1 MSKPALGTLIGR
13 GLAAALLL
21 LTTACFGSPDSTP
34 SPVAQ
39 APVTPPPA
47 RPTATAPLPTATEV
61 AVTGPTAS
69 AAPERV
75 TPSTSTPAPSALP
88 TPTTRNPLI
97 LQALGA
103 MAAVHSYHYTATVQ
117 TFDEGRKLQSEREG
131 DYAAPGGLRW
141 VNVVDNIT
149 TTAVLT
155 GSVYYVAVDAGAWT
169 SVTGGVAER
178 AHQLSWQL
186 MARAQDVV
194 EAGRDPA
201 TDPDPTIHLTFTLP
215 LDNLPLEAR
224 PWQVA
229 QGEVWLGVTDY
240 RVRAYKL
247 YAQEPHYET
256 TERVFLSAYNVPV
269 QIAIPVVD
277 TADTGRHGR
286 LLYAHRGPGGSD
298 TAELRIRDLESGTEQ
313 TLPDARGN
321 IYTAAWSPDGRQIV
335 YGAGGS
341 LYVFDLTTNNL
352 LNIGRGDAPAFNP
365 DGTLLAFARG
375 IGQQTHP
382 WTMDALGN
390 NALRLN
396 DYYAQYLDWAP
407 DGTRILFSGAPA
419 TSDPEEDKAQ
429 LFTMAADG
437 SDVQALAPLP
447 GAVTAPHW
455 SNAGDRIALI
465 VDGQLGIVDADGT
478 HLNVLDSANLNTAPV
493 WSPDDTFLAY
503 ANRAG
508 QGAPSRILI
517 RPVDGGDGQP
527 LTGGD
532 DIPLAW
538 H

>member
-1 MSKPALGTLIGR
+1 LGTLIGR

-34 SPVAQ
+34 SPVAP
-39 APVTPPPA
+39 APVTNPPA

-61 AVTGPTAS
+61 AVTAPTVS
-69 AAPERV
+69 AAAP
-75 TPSTSTPAPSALP
+75 TPATAPSASP

-103 MAAVHSYHYTATVQ
+103 MAAVQSYHYTATVQ
-117 TFDEGRKLQSEREG
+117 TFDEGRKLQASREG

-155 GSVYYVAVDAGAWT
+155 DGVYYVAVDAGAWT
-169 SVTGGVAER
+169 SVSGGADER

-298 TAELRIRDLESGTEQ
+298 TAELRIRDLASGTEQ
-313 TLPDARGN
+313 TLPDAHGN
-321 IYTAAWSPDGRQIV
+321 I
-335 YGAGGS
+335 
-341 LYVFDLTTNNL
+341 
-352 LNIGRGDAPAFNP
+352 
-365 DGTLLAFARG
+365 
-375 IGQQTHP
+375 
-382 WTMDALGN
+382 
-390 NALRLN
+390 
-396 DYYAQYLDWAP
+396 
-407 DGTRILFSGAPA
+407 
-419 TSDPEEDKAQ
+419 
-429 LFTMAADG
+429 
-437 SDVQALAPLP
+437 
-447 GAVTAPHW
+447 
-455 SNAGDRIALI
+455 
-465 VDGQLGIVDADGT
+465 
-478 HLNVLDSANLNTAPV
+478 
-493 WSPDDTFLAY
+493 
-503 ANRAG
+503 
-508 QGAPSRILI
+508 
-517 RPVDGGDGQP
+517 
-527 LTGGD
+527 
-532 DIPLAW
+532 
-538 H
+538 

>member
-1 MSKPALGTLIGR
+1 MCKPALGALIRR

-21 LTTACFGSPDSTP
+21 LTTACLGPPDSTP
-34 SPVAQ
+34 SPVAP
-39 APVTPPPA
+39 APALPS
-47 RPTATAPLPTATEV
+47 ATAPLPTPTEV
-61 AVTGPTAS
+61 AVAGPTSVAAAS
-69 AAPERV
+69 PIATTTLPVLPAAP
-75 TPSTSTPAPSALP
+75 TPA
-88 TPTTRNPLI
+88 THNPLI
-97 LQALGA
+97 LRALSA
-103 MAAVHSYHYTATVQ
+103 MAVVQSYHYTATVQ
-117 TFDEGRKLQSEREG
+117 TFDDGHKLQSSREG
-131 DYAAPGGLRW
+131 DYAAPAGLRW

-155 GSVYYVAVDAGAWT
+155 GSMYYVAVDTGGWT
-169 SVTGGVAER
+169 SVSGGAQER

-186 MARAQDVV
+186 IARAQDVV
-194 EAGRDPA
+194 EAGRDPD

-247 YAQEPHYET
+247 VAQEPRYET

-269 QIAIPVVD
+269 QIAVPVSD
-277 TADTGRHGR
+277 AAAPSWQGR

-298 TAELRIRDLESGTEQ
+298 TAELRIRDLSSGTEQ
-313 TLPDARGN
+313 TLPDARGT

-335 YGAGGS
+335 YGTGGS
-341 LYVFDLTTNNL
+341 LYLFDLTTEKL
-352 LNIGRGDAPAFNP
+352 LNIGRGDAPAFDP
-365 DGTLLAFARG
+365 DGSLLAFVRG

-396 DYYAQYLDWAP
+396 DYYAQHLDWAP
-407 DGTRILFSGAPA
+407 DGTRIVFSGWPD
-419 TSDPEEDKAQ
+419 TSDPEDDPAQ

-437 SDVQALAPLP
+437 SDVQALPALP
-447 GAVTAPHW
+447 GAVTAPRW

-465 VDGQLGIVDADGT
+465 ADGQLGVVDVDGT
-478 HLNVLDSANLNTAPV
+478 HLAVLDTANLNTAPI
-493 WSPDDTFLAY
+493 WSPDDSFLAY

-508 QGAPSRILI
+508 QSAPSRILI
-517 RPVDGGDGQP
+517 RPATGGDPKP
-527 LTGGD
+527 LTEGD

>member
-1 MSKPALGTLIGR
+1 MPKPALGALIGR
-13 GLAAALLL
+13 GFAAVLLL
-21 LTTACFGSPDSTP
+21 LATACLGAPDSTP

-39 APVTPPPA
+39 APATNAPA
-47 RPTATAPLPTATEV
+47 RPSATAPLPTATEV
-61 AVTGPTAS
+61 AVAAPTAS
-69 AAPERV
+69 AVAERV
-75 TPSTSTPAPSALP
+75 TTPTSTPAPSASP

-97 LQALGA
+97 LQALSA
-103 MAAVHSYHYTATVQ
+103 MAAVHTYHYTATVQ
-117 TFDEGRKLQSEREG
+117 TFDDGHKLQSSREG
-131 DYAAPGGLRW
+131 DYEAPAGLRW

-155 GSVYYVAVDAGAWT
+155 DDVYYVAVDTGAWT
-169 SVTGGVAER
+169 SVPGGAQER

-201 TDPDPTIHLTFTLP
+201 TDPDPTVHLTFTLP

-247 YAQEPHYET
+247 YAQEPRYET

-277 TADTGRHGR
+277 TADAGRQGR

-298 TAELRIRDLESGTEQ
+298 MAELRIRDLESGTEQ

-321 IYTAAWSPDGRQIV
+321 IYTAAWSSDGRQIV
-335 YGAGGS
+335 YGADGS
-341 LYVFDLTTNNL
+341 LYVFDLTTSKL
-352 LNIGRGDAPAFNP
+352 LNIGRGDAPTFNP
-365 DGTLLAFARG
+365 DGSLLAFARG
-375 IGQQTHP
+375 TGQRTHP

-396 DYYAQYLDWAP
+396 DYYAQYLDWSP
-407 DGTRILFSGAPA
+407 DGTRILFSGTPA
-419 TSDPEEDKAQ
+419 TSDPAEDKAQ
-429 LFTMAADG
+429 LFSMAADG
-437 SDVQALAPLP
+437 SDVQALPPLP
-447 GAVTAPHW
+447 GAVTAPRW

-465 VDGQLGIVDADGT
+465 VAGQLGIADADGT
-478 HLNVLDSANLNTAPV
+478 HLTVLDNSHLNTAPV
-493 WSPDDTFLAY
+493 WSPDDSFVVY
-503 ANRAG
+503 AHRAA
-508 QGAPSRILI
+508 QDAPSRILI
-517 RPVDGGDGQP
+517 RPVDGSDAQP
-527 LTGGD
+527 LTAGD